1 MDSMS
6 REWILSVDLSP
17 SYLVNLDQITQ
28 EKSNKNVK
36 TNDTRIEVKDSK
48 TLAESDLITSLNL
61 R

>member
-6 REWILSVDLSP
+6 RGWILSVDLSP

-36 TNDTRIEVKDSK
+36 TNDIGIELKESKNFVKMV
-48 TLAESDLITSLNL
+48 N
-61 R
+61 